1 MTEYEKRKYAEYS
14 KELERIRKKLA
25 EAEYNYQSTGSAS
38 TYRTIHKYEA
48 LEDVYMLAIGALSGN
63 CRRCGSTERRVKALL
78 GKYKDD
84 DVMIRSSVICEE
96 LIDICPEAAV
106 VPGRKKESH
115 G

>member
-1 MTEYEKRKYAEYS
+1 MTEYEKSKYAEYS

-25 EAEYNYQSTGSAS
+25 EAESNYQCTGSAS

-48 LEDVYMLAIGALSGN
+48 LEDVYMLALGALNGN
-63 CRRCGSTERRVKALL
+63 CRRCGSTERHVKTLL

-84 DVMIRSSVICEE
+84 DVMIKSPVIRDE
-96 LIDICPEAAV
+96 LLDMCPEAAI
-106 VPGRKKESH
+106 GGNH

>member
-1 MTEYEKRKYAEYS
+1 MTDYEKTKYAEYS

-25 EAEYNYQSTGSAS
+25 EAEYNYQITGSAS

-48 LEDVYMLAIGALSGN
+48 LEDVYMLALGSLNGD
-63 CRRCGSTERRVKALL
+63 CRRCGSTERRVRTLL

-84 DVMIRSSVICEE
+84 DIMIKSSVIRDD
-96 LIDICPEAAV
+96 LIDICPEATI
-106 VPGRKKESH
+106 GGNH